1 MDDLR
6 KQSSK
11 THSSLKE
18 YEKSKRK
25 SEGGGLKSG
34 SSPRFGDA
42 HFSLGR
48 NLESGEADEK

>member
-11 THSSLKE
+11 THNSLKDLE
-18 YEKSKRK
+18 RYKKK
-25 SEGGGLKSG
+25 SEGGVLKSG

>member
-25 SEGGGLKSG
+25 SEGGGLNSG